1 MEQFKSEFLHTLHT
15 RGFIHQGTDL
25 NGLDELMHKTPIA
38 AYIGF
43 DATAASLHAGSLIQI
58 MMLAHLQR
66 CHHKPIV
73 LMGGGTTKVGDPTGK
88 DTARQI
94 LADADI
100 AANIAGIQSIFNKFL
115 TFGPNQSDAILLNN
129 AQWLDH
135 LNYMDFLKDY
145 GRFFSV
151 NRMLT
156 FDSVKIRLERE
167 QPLSFLEFN
176 YMILQAY
183 DFAYLAKNFDC
194 RLQMG
199 GSDQWGNIINGI
211 DLGRRLALP
220 QLYGLSS
227 PLLETSSGMK
237 MGKTAS
243 GAIWLNP
250 DALSAFD
257 YWQFWRNTSDT
268 DVSRFLKLYTFLPLG
283 EIEKLS
289 ALQGSDI
296 NEAKKILADEAT
308 RLIHGPEVL
317 DQIHHDATSLFSKG
331 VAHALEA
338 VETLILGPEEFS
350 EGDIPLL
357 QLLQKLSLASSNS
370 DGRRLI
376 RSRAVRINDTL
387 IEDEMYKIQP
397 KMFIQGK
404 TLVISAGKKNFKGVK
419 LQDGQT

>member
-1 MEQFKSEFLHTLHT
+1 MAQFKSEFLQILHG

-25 NGLDELMHKTPIA
+25 DGLDELMRKAPIA

-43 DATAASLHAGSLIQI
+43 DATAPSLHAGSLIQI

-66 CHHKPIV
+66 CQHKPIV

-94 LADADI
+94 LTDEDI

-115 TFGPNQSDAILLNN
+115 TFGPSASDAMLINN

-135 LNYMDFLKDY
+135 LNYMNFLKDY

-156 FDSVKIRLERE
+156 FDSVKLRLERE

-183 DFAYLAKNFDC
+183 DFAHLAKNHDC

-199 GSDQWGNIINGI
+199 GSDQWGNIVNGI
-211 DLGRRLALP
+211 DLGRRLGLP

-250 DALSAFD
+250 DTLSAFD

-268 DVSRFLKLYTFLPLG
+268 DVSRFLKLYTFLPLD

-289 ALQGSDI
+289 ALQGSEI
-296 NEAKKILADEAT
+296 NEAKKILADETT
-308 RLIHGPEVL
+308 RLIHGPGVL

-331 VAHALEA
+331 VPHTLEA
-338 VETLILGPEEFS
+338 VETLLLTPQEFS
-350 EGDIPLL
+350 EGEMPLL

-387 IEDEMYKIQP
+387 IEDEMFQIHQ
-397 KMFIQGK
+397 KMFSQDS

-419 LQDGQT
+419 LCDG

>member
-1 MEQFKSEFLHTLHT
+1 MAQFKSEFLQILHR

-25 NGLDELMHKTPIA
+25 GGLDELMHKAPIT

-43 DATAASLHAGSLIQI
+43 DATATSLHAGSLIQI
-58 MMLAHLQR
+58 MMLTHLQR
-66 CHHKPIV
+66 CNHKPIV

-88 DTARQI
+88 DAARQI
-94 LADADI
+94 LTDEDI
-100 AANIAGIQSIFNKFL
+100 AANIDGIQSIFNNFL
-115 TFGPNQSDAILLNN
+115 TFGPRASDAIVHNN

-135 LNYMDFLKDY
+135 LNYMNFLKDY

-156 FDSVKIRLERE
+156 FDSVKLRLERE

-199 GSDQWGNIINGI
+199 GSDQWGNIVNGI
-211 DLGRRLALP
+211 DLGRRLGLP

-250 DALSAFD
+250 EKLSAFN
-257 YWQFWRNTSDT
+257 YWQFWRNTSDA
-268 DVSRFLKLYTFLPLG
+268 DVPRFLKLYTFLPLE

-289 ALQGSDI
+289 ALQGAEI
-296 NEAKKILADEAT
+296 NEAKKILADET
-308 RLIHGPEVL
+308 TKLIHGQEVL

-331 VAHALEA
+331 TAHDLGAAETIFLATAEFLEG
-338 VETLILGPEEFS
+338 E
-350 EGDIPLL
+350 IPLI

-370 DGRRLI
+370 DARRLI
-376 RSRAVRINDTL
+376 RSKAVRINDIL
-387 IEDEMYKIQP
+387 IEDEMFKVHRQ
-397 KMFIQGK
+397 MLFLDK
-404 TLVISAGKKNFKGVK
+404 TVVISAGKKNFKGVK
-419 LQDGQT
+419 LSDC